1 MNSEHAHDTTIV
13 VKKTVR
19 HPAQPRPCDPVPPPA
34 PERIRQELGW
44 GLIPANRF

>member
-1 MNSEHAHDTTIV
+1 MNSDTAQGSTIE
-13 VKKTVR
+13 VKHTVR
-19 HPAQPRPCDPVPPPA
+19 QPLPPRPREPASPPA